1 MNSRAR
7 VKSALN
13 HSEPDRIPRD
23 FGGMESSGITG
34 AAYFNLIRD
43 AGSDLMPRIYEPYQY
58 VAYVDAEF
66 KQKYSIDTFN
76 LTPEPASWKC
86 VDNPLGFKVLLPE
99 KWHEE
104 HDGGSTLVRGPD
116 GTIIAR
122 RPAGGHYFEPAYFPL
137 QNAETVQD
145 IERARTLIQ
154 TCDWP
159 FFADEPVEALARRAA
174 AASARGECVVLN
186 LCCHL
191 LAAGQMLRGMENF
204 MMDLVCAED
213 VVEALMSCLLEGY
226 LARINRLAPK
236 LKGMADIVLFNDDLG
251 TQQGPM
257 ISPGSYRKLI
267 KPYQSQL
274 FKAAKTAFGAPLLFH
289 SCGAVREFIPDLI
302 ECGVDAL
309 NPVQI
314 SARGM
319 DAGELKRDFGSEIT
333 FWGGGVDTQHVLNRC
348 SPAEVKDSVRK
359 NIELLAPGGGFV
371 FCQVHNIQPDVPL
384 KNIYAMFEALDEY
397 GVYS

>member
-1 MNSRAR
+1 MNSKTRI
-7 VKSALN
+7 KTALN
-13 HSEPDRIPRD
+13 HSEPDRIPRE

-34 AAYFNLIRD
+34 MAYYNLIKD
-43 AGSDLMPRIYEPYQY
+43 AGLNLIPKIYEPYQY
-58 VAYVDAEF
+58 VAYVDPEF
-66 KQKYSIDTFN
+66 KQRYKIDTFN
-76 LTPEPASWKC
+76 LTPEPAVWKL
-86 VDNPLGFKVLLPE
+86 VENPLGFKVLLPE
-99 KWHEE
+99 KWNEE
-104 HDGGSTLVRGPD
+104 HDRGGTIVRGPS
-116 GTIIAR
+116 GVIIAR
-122 RPAGGHYFEPAYFPL
+122 RPAGGHYFEPACFPL

-145 IERARTLIQ
+145 IEKAGEMIQ
-154 TCDWP
+154 SYDWP
-159 FFADEPVEALARRAA
+159 SFADEPLEAFAARAA

-204 MMDLVCAED
+204 MMDLICAED
-213 VVEALMSCLLEGY
+213 VVEALMSSLLEGY
-226 LARINRLAPK
+226 FERINKLAPI
-236 LKGMADIVLFNDDLG
+236 LKDSVDVVLFNDDLG

-257 ISPGSYRKLI
+257 ISPASYRKLI
-267 KPYQSQL
+267 KPYQRKL
-274 FKAAKTAFGAPLLFH
+274 FKAAKRAFDAPLLFH

-319 DAGELKRDFGSEIT
+319 DPGELKRDFGKDIT
-333 FWGGGVDTQHVLNRC
+333 FWGGGVDTQYVLNRC

-384 KNIYAMFEALDEY
+384 QNIYAMFEALDEY

>member
-1 MNSRAR
+1 MNSRER

-13 HSEPDRIPRD
+13 HSEADRIPRD

-34 AAYFNLIRD
+34 GAYFNLIRD
-43 AGSDLMPRIYEPYQY
+43 SGFDLIPEIYEPYQY
-58 VAYVDAEF
+58 VAYVDPEF
-66 KQKYSIDTFN
+66 KQKYRIDTFN
-76 LTPEPASWKC
+76 LTPEPASWKR
-86 VDNPLGFKVLLPE
+86 VDNPLGFQVLLPE
-99 KWHEE
+99 KWNEE
-104 HDGGSTLVRGPD
+104 HDAGGTMVRGPG

-122 RPAGGHYFEPAYFPL
+122 RPAEGHYFEPAYFPL

-145 IERARTLIQ
+145 IENARTLIQ
-154 TCDWP
+154 SCDWP
-159 FFADEPVEALARRAA
+159 FFADESIEALARRAA
-174 AASARGECVVLN
+174 AASASGECVVLN

-213 VVEALMSCLLEGY
+213 MAEALMSCLLEGY
-226 LARINRLAPK
+226 LERIKRLSPK
-236 LKGMADIVLFNDDLG
+236 LKGSVDVVLFNDDLG

-257 ISPGSYRKLI
+257 ISPLSYRKLI

-274 FKAAKTAFGAPLLFH
+274 FKAARAAFDAPLLFH

-314 SARGM
+314 SAHGM
-319 DAGELKRDFGSEIT
+319 DAGELKRDFGKEIT
-333 FWGGGVDTQHVLNRC
+333 FWGGGVDTQYVLNRC
-348 SPAEVKDSVRK
+348 TPAEVKDSVRK

-384 KNIYAMFEALDEY
+384 KNIYAMFDALDEY
-397 GVYS
+397 GMYS

>member
-1 MNSRAR
+1 MTSKERI
-7 VKSALN
+7 KLALN

-34 AAYFNLIRD
+34 GAYFNLIRD
-43 AGSDLMPRIYEPYQY
+43 AGFNLIPKIYEPYQY
-58 VAYVDAEF
+58 VAYVDPEF
-66 KQKYSIDTFN
+66 KQKYRIDTFN

-99 KWHEE
+99 KWNEE
-104 HDGGSTLVRGPD
+104 HDNNGSQVRGPA

-122 RPAGGHYFEPAYFPL
+122 RPAGGYYFEPAYFPL
-137 QNAETVQD
+137 QHAETVQD
-145 IERARTLIQ
+145 IEQARTLIQ
-154 TCDWP
+154 SYDWP
-159 FFADEPVEALARRAA
+159 FFADESIKALTDRAKEA
-174 AASARGECVVLN
+174 SGHGECVVLN

-213 VVEALMSCLLEGY
+213 VVEAVMSCLLEGY
-226 LARINRLAPK
+226 LERIKRLAPI
-236 LKGMADIVLFNDDLG
+236 LKGMVDVVLFNDDLG

-257 ISPGSYRKLI
+257 ISPLSYRKLI

-274 FKAAKTAFGAPLLFH
+274 FKAAKTAFDAPLLFH

-314 SARGM
+314 SAHGM
-319 DAGELKRDFGSEIT
+319 AAGKLKRDFGGEIT

-348 SPAEVKDSVRK
+348 SPEEVKDSVRK

-397 GVYS
+397 GAYS